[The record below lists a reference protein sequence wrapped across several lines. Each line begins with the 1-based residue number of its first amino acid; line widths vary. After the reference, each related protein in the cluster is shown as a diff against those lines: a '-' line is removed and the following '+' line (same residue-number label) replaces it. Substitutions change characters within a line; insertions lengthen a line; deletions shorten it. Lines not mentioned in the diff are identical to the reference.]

1 MKKKI
6 LLLTTIM
13 FFSVWI
19 NAETISYWRFEQG
32 TNGTRHTGDYD
43 NWYLDSS
50 GKTNNLS
57 AEADEDNPY
66 STNNIPFTE
75 VPLTAETNL
84 LAATFDGNMALT
96 TCGTY
101 SGPPPINN
109 YYFTN
114 GFTVECMVKYFDFNF
129 AVVVGNDGRPTGNGD
144 PTFSLKH
151 RNQPGKPLQFT
162 FFDGATNNHKL
173 YSSSFID
180 TGVWYRVAAV
190 CDGSNAY
197 LYIKHPG
204 FEYQLEA
211 TETNI
216 TGGAL
221 YHSDDYWTVGR
232 GKWGDN
238 YDSWLNGCVDEVRI
252 SDTALNVSEFL
263 DVNISY
269 PSINITNESTTVTY
283 DIDQYSIGGT
293 NNANVV
299 GTMVWSNQL
308 TDISENF
315 PAALSWTIPNIAL
328 AVGANV
334 IVVTGTNSLG
344 HISSDSVTITR
355 KDNRGTESNPYTIA
369 EARALTAGTTQY
381 WAQGY
386 IVGGRY
392 GNFDAPFVNDY
403 GISCADSVAET
414 NVNNCLQVILDSG
427 AGFRN
432 LWGVQSNPK
441 NIGKRIKFHGF
452 RDDYEGKSSFEGVD
466 QIIEVYPESTVA
478 YWRFE
483 KGTNGTRHIGNH
495 DNWYLDS
502 SGNLNNLSAEADEDN
517 PYSTNDLP
525 FNVVPLTGVTNLLAS
540 SFNQMALATCGTNG
554 EQVAINDHYFTNGF
568 TVECMVKYQN
578 FGYQVAVGNDGR
590 PSLNGD
596 PLFALKFRDQTNH
609 PLQLAFFDGAGVIH
623 KLYSERSI
631 TTGVWYSVAAVC
643 DNSNAYLY
651 IKTWE
656 EYVYQLEA
664 TETNVIGGLYHEVAN
679 WTVGRGKWADN
690 PDSYLNGCVDEVR
703 ISDVALVETQFL
715 GYEEIPEPS
724 FFLFLICQFLFINY
738 LRKSRF

>member
-1 MKKKI
+1 MKKTF
-6 LLLTTIM
+6 LLLTTII
-13 FFSVWI
+13 FFSAWI
-19 NAETISYWRFEQG
+19 NAETIAYWRFEQG
-32 TNGTRHTGDYD
+32 TNGTRHIGNLD

-66 STNNIPFTE
+66 STNDIPFTE
-75 VPLTAETNL
+75 VPLTDETNL
-84 LAATFDGNMALT
+84 LAATFDGSMALT
-96 TCGTY
+96 TFGTFN
-101 SGPPPINN
+101 GPPPINN
-109 YYFTN
+109 HYFTN

-129 AVVVGNDGRPTGNGD
+129 AVVVGNDGRPSGSGD
-144 PTFSLKH
+144 PTFALKH
-151 RNQPGKPLQFT
+151 RNQAGNPIQLA
-162 FFDGATNNHKL
+162 FFDGTGVVHKII
-173 YSSSFID
+173 SARFID
-180 TGVWYRVAAV
+180 TGIWYCVAAV
-190 CDGSNAY
+190 CDNSNAY
-197 LYIKHPG
+197 LYIKTKD
-204 FEYQLEA
+204 EYVYQLEA
-211 TETNI
+211 TETNVI
-216 TGGAL
+216 NGL
-221 YHSDDYWTVGR
+221 YHGDASWSVGR

-238 YDSWLNGCVDEVRI
+238 PTDYLNGCVDEVRI
-252 SDTALNVSEFL
+252 SDRALDISEFL
-263 DVNISY
+263 GSNTSY
-269 PSINITNESTTVTY
+269 PSVDITNQNTTVAY

-293 NNANVV
+293 NNKSVV
-299 GTMVWSNQL
+299 GNMTWSNQL
-308 TDISENF
+308 IGVIESF
-315 PAALSWTIPNIAL
+315 PAASSWTITNISL

-334 IVVTGTNSLG
+334 IVVTGTNVSG
-344 HISSDSVTITR
+344 DISSDSITITR

-369 EARALTAGTTQY
+369 EACALTAGSTQY

-403 GISCADSVAET
+403 GISCADSVTET

-427 AGFRN
+427 TGFRN
-432 LWGVQSNPK
+432 LWGLQSNPK

-483 KGTNGTRHIGNH
+483 KGTNGTRHIGNY

-502 SGNLNNLSAEADEDN
+502 SGNSNNLSAEADEDN
-517 PYSTNDLP
+517 PYSTNDVP
-525 FNVVPLTGVTNLLAS
+525 FATVPLTGVTNLLAL
-540 SFNQMALATCGTNG
+540 SFNNMALATCGTNG
-554 EQVAINDHYFTNGF
+554 EQVAINNHYFTNGF
-568 TVECMVKYQN
+568 TVECMVKYHD
-578 FGYQVAVGNDGR
+578 FGFQVAVGNDGR
-590 PSLNGD
+590 PTPYGD

-631 TTGVWYSVAAVC
+631 ITGVWYRVAAVC

-664 TETNVIGGLYHEVAN
+664 TETNVIGGLYHAVAN
-679 WTVGRGKWADN
+679 WTVGRGKWGVN
-690 PDSYLNGCVDEVR
+690 PDSYLNGCVDEIR
-703 ISDVALVETQFL
+703 ISDVALDNTQFL

-724 FFLFLICQFLFINY
+724 LFLLIICQFLLINY